1 MLKTFIPIFQLFNF
15 LLIGQQKED
24 QDQIIDKAVILNE
37 DNRTLDQPEEPTA
50 ENLAVGISERLTRE
64 KDKDTGDV
72 EDEV

>member
-1 MLKTFIPIFQLFNF
+1 MPIFQLFNF